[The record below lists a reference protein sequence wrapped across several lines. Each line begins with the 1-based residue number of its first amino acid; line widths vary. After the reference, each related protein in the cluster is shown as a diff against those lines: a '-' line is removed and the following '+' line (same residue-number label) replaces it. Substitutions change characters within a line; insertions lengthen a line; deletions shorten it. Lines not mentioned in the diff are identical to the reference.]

1 MLMSAV
7 LPQGLTPH
15 LNVIFKKIY
24 IIGVVEQLWQ
34 HNSKGKEFLSI
45 NAT

>member
-1 MLMSAV
+1 MLMSAA

-15 LNVIFKKIY
+15 MDVIYKIY
-24 IIGVVEQLWQ
+24 ILGGVEQLRQ
-34 HNSKGKEFLSI
+34 HNSIKGKEFLSI